1 MRKQY
6 KRPEMNVQEVEVC
19 YVLAQSLVNGGIGK
33 PGGSGDIKKEHLW
46 EDEFWDDLDI
56 NSRSF
61 RS

>member
-33 PGGSGDIKKEHLW
+33 PGDSGDIKKEHLW

-56 NSRSF
+56 N
-61 RS
+61 

>member
-33 PGGSGDIKKEHLW
+33 PGDSGDIKKEPLW

-61 RS
+61 RF

>member
-33 PGGSGDIKKEHLW
+33 PGDSGDIKK
-46 EDEFWDDLDI
+46 
-56 NSRSF
+56 
-61 RS
+61 